1 MNILSLVIP
10 IVALV
15 IAVLAFKRS
24 GGVINLRKS
33 TASILARMEQAVS
46 NETKTVEKMEQA
58 VSKETET
65 VEKKKVKTTN
75 QLN

>member
-1 MNILSLVIP
+1 MNILSLVIA

-15 IAVLAFKRS
+15 IAVLAYRRT

-33 TASILARMEQAVS
+33 TASLLAKMEQAVS
-46 NETKTVEKMEQA
+46 KETETGEKKEQT

-65 VEKKKVKTTN
+65 VEKKKVKTTKET
-75 QLN
+75 

>member
-1 MNILSLVIP
+1 MNILSLVIA

-33 TASILARMEQAVS
+33 TASILAKMEQMVS
-46 NETKTVEKMEQA
+46 NETKTGEKKEQA
-58 VSKETET
+58 ESSETET
-65 VEKKKVKTTN
+65 VEKKKVKTTKET
-75 QLN
+75 